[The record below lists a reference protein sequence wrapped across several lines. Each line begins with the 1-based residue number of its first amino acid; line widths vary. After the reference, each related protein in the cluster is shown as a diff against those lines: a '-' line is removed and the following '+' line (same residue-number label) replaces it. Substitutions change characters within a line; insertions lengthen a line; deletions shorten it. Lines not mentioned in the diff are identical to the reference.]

1 MKTLKLIDV
10 DKVEAGDVLLFNHV
24 RLIVDYVEK
33 NGFSYDL
40 QMHDWKSTKV
50 RKCLVQGDQV
60 SLEI

>member
-10 DKVEAGDVLLFNHV
+10 DKVEAGDVLVFNHV
-24 RLIVDYVEK
+24 RLVVDYVEK

-40 QMHDWKSTKV
+40 QLHDWKGVKV
-50 RKCLVQGDQV
+50 QKCLVQGDRV